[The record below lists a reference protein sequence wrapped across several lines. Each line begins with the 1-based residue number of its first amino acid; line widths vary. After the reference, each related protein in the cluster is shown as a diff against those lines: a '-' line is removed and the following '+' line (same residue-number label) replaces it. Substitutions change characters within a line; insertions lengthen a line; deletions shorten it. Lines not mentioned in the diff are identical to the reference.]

1 MHVLIAL
8 TYYRPHYSGLT
19 IYAERL
25 ARALVER
32 GHRVTILTSR
42 FDKTLKPREM
52 RDGVEIIR
60 PWVWFRLSKGVIMPG
75 MLRWAWQ
82 MVRQADVVNLHV
94 PQLDAAP
101 IAVMSRLL
109 GKPVV
114 LTYHCDMRLP
124 AGLVHRAANLASNLA
139 NHVSASAANVIVQNS
154 RDYAENS
161 PFLRHYLH
169 KVIPIA
175 PPIELVPV
183 TEQERVAFRQKYGI
197 QPGQRI
203 IGMAA
208 RLATEKGVEF
218 LAQALPTILERI
230 PQARVLHVGP
240 YKNVLG
246 EEQYAVRVMQQIAPV
261 QTHWTWLGAVP
272 PAEMSAFFHESEV
285 LALPSLNSTESY
297 GMVQVE
303 AMACNTP
310 VAVSDLPGVRVPVQE
325 TGMGLVVPIGNS
337 AELARA
343 IVQILETPNHYH
355 SGGERLVHRST
366 PRAVAEAYEA
376 IFTRLVEKKFSE
388 K

>member
-42 FDKTLKPREM
+42 FDKSLKAHEM
-52 RDGVEIIR
+52 RDGVEVIR
-60 PWVWFRLSKGVIMPG
+60 PWVWFRLSKGVIMPT
-75 MLRWAWQ
+75 MPLWAWQ
-82 MVRQADVVNLHV
+82 LVRQADVVNLHV

-101 IAVMSRLL
+101 IAVMSRLQ

-139 NHVSASAANVIVQNS
+139 NHVSARAAHVIVQNS

-161 PFLRHYLH
+161 GFLCHYLP
-169 KVIPIA
+169 KVVPIA

-183 TEQERVAFRQKYGI
+183 SEQQRIAFRQKYGL
-197 QPGQRI
+197 QPGQRV

-218 LAQALPTILERI
+218 LAEALPAILERI

-240 YKNVLG
+240 YENVLG

-261 QTHWTWLGAVP
+261 REHWTWLGAVP
-272 PAEMSAFFHESEV
+272 PEEMSAFFHESEV

-303 AMACNTP
+303 AMACHTP
-310 VAVSDLPGVRVPVQE
+310 VAVSDLPGVRAPVQE
-325 TGMGLVVPIGNS
+325 TGMGLVVPTGNS
-337 AELARA
+337 AELAKA
-343 IVQILETPNHYH
+343 IIQILETPNHYR
-355 SGGERLVHRST
+355 SGGEALVNRST
-366 PRAVAEAYEA
+366 PQAVAQAYEA
-376 IFTRLVEKKFSE
+376 IFNRLVGKRLTET
-388 K
+388 